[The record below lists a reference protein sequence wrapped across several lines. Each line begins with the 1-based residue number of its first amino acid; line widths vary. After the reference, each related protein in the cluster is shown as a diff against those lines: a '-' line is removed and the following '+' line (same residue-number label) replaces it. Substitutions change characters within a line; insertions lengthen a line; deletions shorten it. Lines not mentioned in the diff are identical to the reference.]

1 MGKRKKSEFFES
13 VQSNTYT
20 YMQYY
25 DRLTEIAI
33 SAFKWN
39 GLPETVDERFLELA
53 LFRDGHCVFFHDNDL
68 AKTGLPDD
76 DSGYLAMRCA
86 YNGFWDVYNVPTKM
100 RAYASNGYNKEL
112 TNEDG
117 VIIFNNRLRT
127 NSALDI
133 KMFAKRLY
141 NIDRIIDVN
150 VNAQKTPVLLACPE
164 NKLLSI
170 KNVYMQYDGNAPF
183 IFADKSLD
191 PSDLSVLQT
200 DAPFVAQ
207 DLQQIKTEIYNE
219 CLTYLGISN
228 VNFTKRERLIR
239 DEVTRNQGGTIANRY
254 SRLMARKQAC
264 EEIGKIFGVKCD
276 VEYREDFLLTN
287 DVLEADGTGLDD
299 NTIPVEHRT
308 SRRSIDNG

>member
-1 MGKRKKSEFFES
+1 M
-13 VQSNTYT
+13 
-20 YMQYY
+20 
-25 DRLTEIAI
+25 
-33 SAFKWN
+33 
-39 GLPETVDERFLELA
+39 
-53 LFRDGHCVFFHDNDL
+53 
-68 AKTGLPDD
+68 
-76 DSGYLAMRCA
+76 
-86 YNGFWDVYNVPTKM
+86 
-100 RAYASNGYNKEL
+100 
-112 TNEDG
+112 
-117 VIIFNNRLRT
+117 
-127 NSALDI
+127 
-133 KMFAKRLY
+133 
-141 NIDRIIDVN
+141 
-150 VNAQKTPVLLACPE
+150 
-164 NKLLSI
+164 
-170 KNVYMQYDGNAPF
+170 KNLYMQYDGNAPF

>member
-1 MGKRKKSEFFES
+1 MARIQAQNKDFWESSYMNNREFI
-13 VQSNTYT
+13 
-20 YMQYY
+20 QYY
-25 DRLTEIAI
+25 NRFVELSVSMFAWD
-33 SAFKWN
+33 
-39 GLPETVDERFLELA
+39 LPDTVDPRFLELN
-53 LFRDGHCVFFHDNDL
+53 LFAKGRAVFF
-68 AKTGLPDD
+68 KDD
-76 DSGYLAMRCA
+76 VLGYLALPARL
-86 YNGFWDVYNVPTKM
+86 GGRWDVYNKPTD
-100 RAYASNGYNKEL
+100 RVAYARNGYQQNL
-112 TNEDG
+112 DPSNS
-117 VIIFNNRLRT
+117 VIIYNNFLRT
-127 NSALDI
+127 NSMQTVEIYAR
-133 KMFAKRLY
+133 RLY
-141 NIDRIIDVN
+141 DIDRAIDVN
-150 VNAQKTPVLLACPE
+150 IKAQKTPILIRTNE
-164 NKLLSI
+164 
-170 KNVYMQYDGNAPF
+170 KNRLTMKNLYMQYDGNAPF

>member
-1 MGKRKKSEFFES
+1 MARIQAQNKDFWESSYMNNREFI
-13 VQSNTYT
+13 
-20 YMQYY
+20 QYY
-25 DRLTEIAI
+25 NRFVELSVSMFAWD
-33 SAFKWN
+33 
-39 GLPETVDERFLELA
+39 LPDTVDPRFLELN
-53 LFRDGHCVFFHDNDL
+53 LFAKGRAVFF
-68 AKTGLPDD
+68 KDD
-76 DSGYLAMRCA
+76 VLGYLALPARL
-86 YNGFWDVYNVPTKM
+86 GGRWDVYNKPTD
-100 RAYASNGYNKEL
+100 RVAYARNGYQQNL
-112 TNEDG
+112 DPSNS
-117 VIIFNNRLRT
+117 VIIYNNFLRT
-127 NSALDI
+127 NSMQTVEIYAR
-133 KMFAKRLY
+133 RLY
-141 NIDRIIDVN
+141 DIDRAIDVN
-150 VNAQKTPVLLACPE
+150 IKAQKTPILIRTNE
-164 NKLLSI
+164 
-170 KNVYMQYDGNAPF
+170 KNRLTMKNLYMQYDGNAPF

-239 DEVTRNQGGTIANRY
+239 DEITRNQGGTIANRY

>member
-1 MGKRKKSEFFES
+1 MARIQAQNKDFWESSYMNNREFI
-13 VQSNTYT
+13 
-20 YMQYY
+20 QYY
-25 DRLTEIAI
+25 NRFVELSVSMFAWD
-33 SAFKWN
+33 
-39 GLPETVDERFLELA
+39 LPDTVDPRFLELN
-53 LFRDGHCVFFHDNDL
+53 LFAKGRAVFF
-68 AKTGLPDD
+68 KDD
-76 DSGYLAMRCA
+76 VLGYLALPARL
-86 YNGFWDVYNVPTKM
+86 GGRWDVYNKPTD
-100 RAYASNGYNKEL
+100 RVAYARNGYQQNL
-112 TNEDG
+112 DPTNS
-117 VIIFNNRLRT
+117 VIIYNNFLRT
-127 NSALDI
+127 NSMQTVEIYAR
-133 KMFAKRLY
+133 RLY
-141 NIDRIIDVN
+141 DIDRAIDVN
-150 VNAQKTPVLLACPE
+150 IKAQKTPILIRTNE
-164 NKLLSI
+164 
-170 KNVYMQYDGNAPF
+170 KNRLTMKNLYMQYDGNAPF

-287 DVLEADGTGLDD
+287 DVLEAEDEEAQT
-299 NTIPVEHRT
+299 NSMPVESGT